1 MENKLPDMRAW
12 IYDALCAVIL
22 KGTYSNLYLKDH
34 LDELPENQRP
44 LATRIFY
51 GTIQNWG
58 LCDYVISK
66 HTDRTPDPKIRI
78 LLAMTIY
85 QIIFLKKIPDYAAVD
100 AAVKLAHK
108 RFGKASG
115 YVNGVLRSVLRDKVK
130 LPSDTLERLSV
141 RYSIPL
147 WLIRLW
153 ENHYGLEK
161 AEQMAK
167 TSNAVL
173 PVYVRRN
180 PRRIGEEEFFADPE
194 IERMDADMGRFTGS
208 SAARHPF
215 YRQGRMSVQDPGS
228 FEIVKFLDVQDGESV
243 LDVCAA
249 PGTKSMA
256 IAERLGS
263 GAVDASDVHEH
274 RVELIKTDARRLHL
288 KNVHASVRDA
298 RNLSDAGLYDRIL
311 CDVPCTGYGVLARK
325 PDIKLKLKPE
335 TLDSLL
341 PLQAEILEEAAAHLK
356 PEGKLVYS
364 TCTLDRKEN
373 EKQVEKFLD
382 CHPDWQLEEE
392 QTVFPD
398 ETRNGFYMARLSRRE
413 QSKAA
418 DDGMKQNIQRFVRS
432 NQASK
437 FNQ

>member
-100 AAVKLAHK
+100 AAVKLAHT

-194 IERMDADMGRFTGS
+194 IERMDADIGRFTGS

-398 ETRNGFYMARLSRRE
+398 ETRNGFYMARLSRRG

-418 DDGMKQNIQRFVRS
+418 DDGMKQIVQPEE
-432 NQASK
+432 
-437 FNQ
+437 

>member
-1 MENKLPDMRAW
+1 
-12 IYDALCAVIL
+12 
-22 KGTYSNLYLKDH
+22 
-34 LDELPENQRP
+34 
-44 LATRIFY
+44 
-51 GTIQNWG
+51 
-58 LCDYVISK
+58 
-66 HTDRTPDPKIRI
+66 
-78 LLAMTIY
+78 MTIY

-256 IAERLGS
+256 IAERLDS

-356 PEGKLVYS
+356 PDGKLVYS

-382 CHPDWQLEEE
+382 SHPDWQLEEE

-418 DDGMKQNIQRFVRS
+418 DDGMKQIVQPEE
-432 NQASK
+432 
-437 FNQ
+437 

>member
-1 MENKLPDMRAW
+1 
-12 IYDALCAVIL
+12 
-22 KGTYSNLYLKDH
+22 
-34 LDELPENQRP
+34 
-44 LATRIFY
+44 
-51 GTIQNWG
+51 
-58 LCDYVISK
+58 
-66 HTDRTPDPKIRI
+66 
-78 LLAMTIY
+78 
-85 QIIFLKKIPDYAAVD
+85 
-100 AAVKLAHK
+100 
-108 RFGKASG
+108 
-115 YVNGVLRSVLRDKVK
+115 
-130 LPSDTLERLSV
+130 
-141 RYSIPL
+141 
-147 WLIRLW
+147 
-153 ENHYGLEK
+153 
-161 AEQMAK
+161 
-167 TSNAVL
+167 
-173 PVYVRRN
+173 
-180 PRRIGEEEFFADPE
+180 
-194 IERMDADMGRFTGS
+194 
-208 SAARHPF
+208 

-256 IAERLGS
+256 IAERLDS

-298 RNLSDAGLYDRIL
+298 RDLSDAGLYDRIL

-356 PEGKLVYS
+356 PDGKLVYS

-382 CHPDWQLEEE
+382 SHPDWQLEEE

-418 DDGMKQNIQRFVRS
+418 DDGMKQIVQPEE
-432 NQASK
+432 
-437 FNQ
+437 

>member
-108 RFGKASG
+108 RFRKASG

-194 IERMDADMGRFTGS
+194 IEQMDADMGRFTGS

-256 IAERLGS
+256 IAERLDS

-288 KNVHASVRDA
+288 KSVRDA
-298 RNLSDAGLYDRIL
+298 RDLSDAGLYDRIL

-356 PEGKLVYS
+356 PDGKLVYS

-382 CHPDWQLEEE
+382 SHPDWQLEEE

-418 DDGMKQNIQRFVRS
+418 DDGMKQIVQPEE
-432 NQASK
+432 
-437 FNQ
+437 

>member
-256 IAERLGS
+256 IAERLDS

-356 PEGKLVYS
+356 PDGKLVYS

>member
-1 MENKLPDMRAW
+1 MENKPMDTRAW

-22 KGTYSNLYLKDH
+22 RGTYSNLYLKDH
-34 LDELPENQRP
+34 LDELPENQRA

-58 LCDYVISK
+58 LCQYVISK

-78 LLAMTIY
+78 LLAMTVY

-115 YVNGVLRSVLRDKVK
+115 YVNGVLRSILRDKVK
-130 LPSDTLERLSV
+130 LPADTLEKLSV

-161 AEQMAK
+161 TEQMAK

-180 PRRIGEEEFFADPE
+180 PRRISEEEFFSDPQ
-194 IERMDADMGRFTGS
+194 IERYSQDMGRFTGS

-215 YRQGRMSVQDPGS
+215 YRQGKMSVQDPGS
-228 FEIVKFLDVQDGESV
+228 FDIVQFLDVQDGDSV

-249 PGTKSMA
+249 PGTKSFA
-256 IAERLGS
+256 IAERDPAGR
-263 GAVDASDVHEH
+263 VDASDIHEH
-274 RVELIKTDARRLHL
+274 RVALIETDARRLHL
-288 KNVHASVRDA
+288 KNVQASVRDA
-298 RNLSDAGLYDRIL
+298 RSLDDAGLYDRVL

-325 PDIKLKLKPE
+325 PDIKLKLKSE
-335 TLDSLL
+335 DLDALL
-341 PLQAEILEEAAAHLK
+341 PLQAEILEEASHHMK
-356 PEGKLVYS
+356 EDGKLVYS

-373 EKQVEKFLD
+373 EKQVEKFLKS
-382 CHPDWQLEEE
+382 HPDWQLED
-392 QTVFPD
+392 QKTVFPD
-398 ETRNGFYMARLSRRE
+398 ETRTGFYMARLSR
-413 QSKAA
+413 KPA
-418 DDGMKQNIQRFVRS
+418 DETSQTAENRTDPAI
-432 NQASK
+432 
-437 FNQ
+437 

>member
-130 LPSDTLERLSV
+130 LPSVTLERLSV

>member
-66 HTDRTPDPKIRI
+66 HTGRTPDPKIRI

-356 PEGKLVYS
+356 PDGKLVYS

-382 CHPDWQLEEE
+382 SHPDWQLEEE

-418 DDGMKQNIQRFVRS
+418 DDGMKQIVQPEE
-432 NQASK
+432 
-437 FNQ
+437 